1 MPKII
6 LADAVEKTK
15 KDEIAI
21 YIGIFDPK
29 KNKTNWKK
37 ESVHK
42 TQKEGYIAFKELC
55 KKYAAYTYEELMEIF
70 DTPRLDVELLKG
82 DNLIKWFGIYEKD
95 IDEEEIE
102 EAEETTETEE

>member
-1 MPKII
+1 MPKNN
-6 LADAVEKTK
+6 
-15 KDEIAI
+15 EIAI

-55 KKYAAYTYEELMEIF
+55 KKCAAYTYEELMEIF
-70 DTPRLDVELLKG
+70 NTPRLDVELMKG
-82 DNLIKWFGIYEKD
+82 EELIKWFGIFEKD
-95 IDEEEIE
+95 IEEEKE
-102 EAEETTETEE
+102 ETEE